1 MLKKYRRYA
10 IVIIFIVA
18 AIITP
23 PDAVS
28 QTMMAVPLL
37 ILYEISIYVA
47 KYFGKK
53 SEYIVEEETIDTE

>member
-1 MLKKYRRYA
+1 
-10 IVIIFIVA
+10 VA
-18 AIITP
+18 AILTP

-28 QTMMAVPLL
+28 QCMMAVPLL

-53 SEYIVEEETIDTE
+53 SELVIKEEINDTD